1 MGLDCIVHANSEQ
14 NTAQI
19 QKATTNQ
26 ILLVPKKKSSYHV
39 LLILKKLLAKA
50 DRDERGTET
59 LLRSVSLLTTRPA
72 EYLMIE

>member
-1 MGLDCIVHANSEQ
+1 
-14 NTAQI
+14 
-19 QKATTNQ
+19 
-26 ILLVPKKKSSYHV
+26 V

-72 EYLMIE
+72 EYLMIEGCLHGYEGLALAVAGQREQRRY